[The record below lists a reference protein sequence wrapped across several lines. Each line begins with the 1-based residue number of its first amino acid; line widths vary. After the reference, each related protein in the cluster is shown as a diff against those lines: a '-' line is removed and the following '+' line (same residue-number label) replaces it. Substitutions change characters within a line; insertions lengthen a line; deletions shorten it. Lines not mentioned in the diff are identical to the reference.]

1 MGEMPAARPQDHGSG
16 QMSGWAAE
24 DRMLRADCAGGA
36 RAPAACEPWAPARH
50 RWGPPRPAAAPPVR
64 RPAAAPPVRRPAA
77 APPVR
82 RPAADPPGPHPPAAA
97 AGPPGPGP
105 PAATP
110 PGIPRPG
117 GPPPARQQG

>member
-1 MGEMPAARPQDHGSG
+1 MEARPAARPQDHGSG

-24 DRMLRADCAGGA
+24 GRIRLADCAGGA
-36 RAPAACEPWAPARH
+36 RAPAEEEPWAPTRH

-77 APPVR
+77 ALPGPQK
-82 RPAADPPGPHPPAAA
+82 PAADARPPGPGRPAAA
-97 AGPPGPGP
+97 A
-105 PAATP
+105 
-110 PGIPRPG
+110 PRPEA